1 MAKAQ
6 QSPQRPPN
14 DEAFEIL
21 RSIRRV
27 LRKVS
32 EHSRHLSRVAGL
44 TVPQL
49 LCLRAVGELGSD
61 GEVTVASI
69 GRQVHLSPPTV
80 SRILDRLEEA
90 GYVLRKPGS
99 GDRRKL
105 SVVLTASG
113 QRKFRSLPAP
123 LHDEFLSRLDRL
135 EAGERSQLRQSLARI
150 VDLMEATD
158 IDAAPILTPIIDIK
172 QPTAE

>member
-1 MAKAQ
+1 MPKGNRL
-6 QSPQRPPN
+6 SRRPP
-14 DEAFEIL
+14 DDDAFEIL

-32 EHSRHLSRVAGL
+32 EHSRNLSRVAGL

-49 LCLRAVGELGSD
+49 LCLRAVGELGTA

-69 GRQVHLSPPTV
+69 GRAVHLSAPTV

-90 GYVLRKPGS
+90 GYIARRPGAD
-99 GDRRKL
+99 DRRKV
-105 SVVLTASG
+105 SVVLTAAG
-113 QRKFRSLPAP
+113 KRKYRSLPAP

-135 EAGERSQLRQSLARI
+135 DSRERTRLRQSLDRI

-158 IDAAPILTPIIDIK
+158 IDAAPILTPAIDLK
-172 QPTAE
+172 QAE